1 MNNRQRFMVRAAVLY
16 AIANLDDLNEAFEE
30 HEDFISVNGDIGKML
45 LEDDVEELLKLF
57 QD

>member
-30 HEDFISVNGDIGKML
+30 HEDFISVNGDIGKMF